1 MGRRHAR
8 IGPPAGRRG
17 RVVFAATRY
26 RRYDLPVVV
35 AASLAA
41 TAAAF
46 VHDWALYCR
55 DYAPQAVLAIAI
67 AMAISGAIVLPLAAM
82 AIERAVRRSGALPEA
97 TP

>member
-1 MGRRHAR
+1 MQGA
-8 IGPPAGRRG
+8 AAEL
-17 RVVFAATRY
+17 VFAATRY

-46 VHDWALYCR
+46 VHDWAVYYR
-55 DYAPQAVLAIAI
+55 DYAPEAVLAIAI
-67 AMAISGAIVLPLAAM
+67 AMALSGAIVLPLAAM